1 MFHNP
6 SARLSSS
13 KEVSLVPNFLAWTLV
28 ATACLF
34 PIFPCSAQNEDSKGL
49 DRLESRVAELA
60 RSFPGTIGV
69 YARNI
74 ETGAEITYK
83 SDDRFPMAS
92 VYKIPIMVQV
102 FREVDAGHLQLT
114 DRIELTQAD
123 KRLGSGLFTYMT
135 PGLKP
140 TLHDLLT
147 MMIVVSDNTATDK
160 LLSMV
165 GAQNVNAMLATLAVK
180 DVRVDRPTSDI
191 IADWLA
197 YGDPRFRK
205 LTPAQMV
212 SNPNVFASFTREQME
227 KGDKLFVDDP
237 RDHASPRGIADLLVK
252 IFRNEA
258 ASEKS
263 CRDMLEILKLQQFND
278 SIPHYL
284 PEGTVVAHKTGEIG
298 YTRNDAAIIY
308 EGNQH
313 IVLTVFGLRGSEN
326 VPELDLK
333 HREAS
338 IARAVYDYFQYVK

>member
-1 MFHNP
+1 LKEVFFV
-6 SARLSSS
+6 RLSRISKWKSVTLAGMLAAVSS
-13 KEVSLVPNFLAWTLV
+13 
-28 ATACLF
+28 
-34 PIFPCSAQNEDSKGL
+34 CSAQSEKPKPL
-49 DRLESRVAELA
+49 DRLQSRVAELA
-60 RSFPGTIGV
+60 LSFPGTIGV

-83 SDDRFPMAS
+83 AEERFPMAS

-102 FREVDAGHLQLT
+102 FREVDAGHLKLT
-114 DRIELTQAD
+114 DRIELTEAD
-123 KRLGSGLFTYMT
+123 KRLGSGLFMYMT

-160 LLSMV
+160 LLGIV
-165 GAQNVNAMLATLAVK
+165 GAENVQAMLGRLGIK

-197 YGDPRFRK
+197 YGDPGFRK
-205 LTPAQMV
+205 FTLAQMV
-212 SNPNVFASFTREQME
+212 SNPYVFAAFTREQME
-227 KGDKLFVDDP
+227 KSDKLFVEDP
-237 RDHASPRGIADLLVK
+237 RDHASPRGVAELLLK

-258 ASEKS
+258 ASERS
-263 CRDMLEILKLQQFND
+263 CHDMLEILKLQQFND
-278 SIPHYL
+278 SIPHLL

-298 YTRNDAAIIY
+298 YTRNDAGIIY

-313 IVLTVFGLRGSEN
+313 IVLTIFGLRGSEN

-333 HREAS
+333 QREAA
-338 IARAVYDYFQYVK
+338 IARAVYDYFQYQN

>member
-1 MFHNP
+1 MLLCKFGKWTF
-6 SARLSSS
+6 AALFG
-13 KEVSLVPNFLAWTLV
+13 SLLLISPAW
-28 ATACLF
+28 
-34 PIFPCSAQNEDSKGL
+34 AQSDKDKGI
-49 DRLESRVAELA
+49 DRLQSRVAELA
-60 RSFPGTIGV
+60 LSFPGTIGV

-102 FREVDAGHLQLT
+102 FREVDAGRLSLT
-114 DRIELTQAD
+114 DRIELTEAD
-123 KRLGSGLFTYMT
+123 KRLGSGLFMYMT

-160 LLSMV
+160 LLSIV
-165 GAQNVNAMLATLAVK
+165 GAQNVNAMLGTLGVR
-180 DVRVDRPTSDI
+180 DVRVDRPTSDLI
-191 IADWLA
+191 TDWLA
-197 YGDPRFRK
+197 YGDPAVRK
-205 LTPAQMV
+205 LTLAQMV
-212 SNPNVFASFTREQME
+212 SNADFFASFTREKIE
-227 KGDKLFVDDP
+227 KSDKLFLDDP

-263 CRDMLEILKLQQFND
+263 CRDMLEILKKQQFND
-278 SIPHYL
+278 SVPRYL

-313 IVLTVFGLRGSEN
+313 IVITIFGLRGSED
-326 VPELDLK
+326 VPETDLK
-333 HREAS
+333 QRIGT